1 MKAGALLAGLA
12 LWATLP
18 CGCQGPPRELA
29 QYLRVDAGGAADA
42 DAAAID
48 PDAGPV
54 ADADARSIDADAD
67 RAAAADPGSIDAD
80 SGRAVGVD
88 AGAVDAGRS
97 AHTDAGAID
106 AAGGIGQPRRDYTV
120 VVLPD
125 TQFYA
130 STYPAIFDAQT
141 RWIADQRMQ
150 ENIAF
155 VVHEGDLV
163 DSDDDA
169 QWTAAAHSMSQL
181 DGVVPYVVSMGN
193 HDYGPAGDGWTMSRS
208 TTIDTY
214 FPVSKFAESSWFQGT
229 FDPQHI
235 ENNYALIDSPDG
247 PWLVISLEFGP
258 RDGVLD
264 WANDILRAYPTTQA
278 MVVTHAYLYED
289 NTRYDHIGRPDQRWN
304 PHSYPIDMTAGA
316 VNDGEEIWQ
325 KLILG
330 HSNIQFVLCGHVI
343 DHGTGRLISARTDG
357 TNVIQLL
364 ANYQMLSL
372 GGGGFLRLMHFS
384 PATRSVHVQTYSPYF
399 DLFNTDDAND
409 FTLAY

>member
-1 MKAGALLAGLA
+1 MKAGSWLAGLA
-12 LWATLP
+12 LLAALP

-29 QYLRVDAGGAADA
+29 GFPRVDAGRATDADA
-42 DAAAID
+42 DAIA
-48 PDAGPV
+48 PDAAPT
-54 ADADARSIDADAD
+54 ADADAGSIDADAD
-67 RAAAADPGSIDAD
+67 RAAHTDAGTIDAHLD
-80 SGRAVGVD
+80 AGRTAHTD
-88 AGAVDAGRS
+88 AGAVDADG
-97 AHTDAGAID
+97 
-106 AAGGIGQPRRDYTV
+106 AAGKPRRDYTV

-130 STYPAIFDAQT
+130 STYPAIFDAQI

-169 QWTAAAHSMSQL
+169 QWTVAAQSMSQL
-181 DGVVPYVVSMGN
+181 DGLVPYVVSMGN

-258 RDGVLD
+258 RDAVLD
-264 WANDILRAYPTTQA
+264 WADGILRAYPTTQA

-289 NTRYDHIGRPDQRWN
+289 NTRYDHLGRPGQRWN
-304 PHSYPIDMTAGA
+304 PHSYPIATTSGA

-325 KLILG
+325 KLILR

-343 DHGTGRLISARTDG
+343 DYGTGRLTSPRPDG
-357 TNVIQLL
+357 TSVNQLL
-364 ANYQMLSL
+364 ANYQMLSM
-372 GGGGFLRLMHFS
+372 GGSGYLRLMRFS
-384 PATRSVHVQTYSPYF
+384 PATRGVHVQTYSPYYDVF
-399 DLFNTDDAND
+399 LTDSEND
-409 FTLAY
+409 FTLTY